1 MQERTDNRNLAFKLY
16 DTINADE
23 IRQEDIMRED
33 DRIKKEIALEE
44 YRYQRELADGN
55 AIRAEERKQKL
66 ADLKL
71 QDEYNMKNGLLQLGV
86 DPTGMTPEEMQ
97 KQFAGATKQQMAQ
110 QNALDYAKITK
121 SAVA

>member
-44 YRYQRELADGN
+44 YRYQRELAD
-55 AIRAEERKQKL
+55 
-66 ADLKL
+66 
-71 QDEYNMKNGLLQLGV
+71 
-86 DPTGMTPEEMQ
+86 
-97 KQFAGATKQQMAQ
+97 
-110 QNALDYAKITK
+110 
-121 SAVA
+121 